1 MSNDSVPELESVD
14 DESVDENIEIES
26 ETESSIQDDDLSI
39 VGGEIPEVNDL
50 EDVIYDDL
58 DNDSALDGF
67 EEDTDIDRL
76 GGLLSSVLASEE
88 GETICSVMENIS
100 RQLEIHNKIMI
111 KILSHL
117 QKQV

>member
-14 DESVDENIEIES
+14 DKSIDENIEIES
-26 ETESSIQDDDLSI
+26 ETESSIQDGDLST
-39 VGGEIPEVNDL
+39 VGSEIQGINVL
-50 EDVIYDDL
+50 EDGMYNDL
-58 DNDSALDGF
+58 DNDSSLDGF
-67 EEDTDIDRL
+67 EENTDIDRL